1 MAQDVTTRERGD
13 DAPPKSLTAV
23 CDIPPATGKPCASPV
38 AMFAAPELL
47 LRVDVI
53 AMLLRKAASDR
64 NRFAVSQH
72 EAGERYRDEGRD
84 VGCMNFRDRD
94 LGHGEYGSS
103 NNDKHRRSAGK
114 QPCKKD
120 QGCDCRSPKTSVGIC
135 VSWSDQTTWPMRS
148 NGEADVAAGNAD
160 DADHQRNCRR
170 EGQGP
175 RKIAVGHGHD
185 AGGNHERHCR
195 CRSDRQLAARSKYRV
210 GNSRHEIAIEAGDR
224 RKLRQRRVGE
234 GLRNDE
240 GASDSPAI
248 RSRRTLCRVCARI
261 QWDAGNQ
268 AKPVSRVFSL
278 MPPAPLTHVY
288 WPRPIFLIC

>member
-1 MAQDVTTRERGD
+1 MQKKT
-13 DAPPKSLTAV
+13 
-23 CDIPPATGKPCASPV
+23 
-38 AMFAAPELL
+38 
-47 LRVDVI
+47 
-53 AMLLRKAASDR
+53 KAA
-64 NRFAVSQH
+64 
-72 EAGERYRDEGRD
+72 
-84 VGCMNFRDRD
+84 
-94 LGHGEYGSS
+94 
-103 NNDKHRRSAGK
+103 
-114 QPCKKD
+114 
-120 QGCDCRSPKTSVGIC
+120 KTSVGIC

-160 DADHQRNCRR
+160 DGDHQRNCRR

-240 GASDSPAI
+240 GRKRQPGDQVEAHALPRVRADPVGRRKPSKTCIVCLFTHAASPINPRLLAASDIFNLLIYINICRLARMFAI
-248 RSRRTLCRVCARI
+248 GPRC
-261 QWDAGNQ
+261 W
-268 AKPVSRVFSL
+268 AKVHFP
-278 MPPAPLTHVY
+278 T
-288 WPRPIFLIC
+288 